1 MDNMLALL
9 TLFGSIIALVFAFTR
24 AKKVLKFSE
33 GNSLM
38 KKISAS
44 IHQGAMAYLRRQYRI
59 LIIFFVHTIFIFFYF
74 VFLIIIY
81 CSIYY

>member
-1 MDNMLALL
+1 MGQQLALL

-38 KKISAS
+38 KKISAQF
-44 IHQGAMAYLRRQYRI
+44 IRARWAYLRRQYRI
-59 LIIFFVHTIFIFFYF
+59 LIIFFAGMFIILMVMAAL
-74 VFLIIIY
+74 VF
-81 CSIYY
+81 

>member
-59 LIIFFVHTIFIFFYF
+59 LIIFFAGMFIILMVMYR
-74 VFLIIIY
+74 LRL
-81 CSIYY
+81 